1 MAATTTSNSE
11 HVIPSASALFSAHTI
26 SDSKIYWDRSHYGS
40 PEAQQIALERSSTL
54 YIGNLTFDTTT
65 SQLYTL
71 FNTVGRVKRIIM
83 GIDRNLRAPCGF
95 AFVEYVTRK
104 SAERA
109 ITDLTGTKLDG
120 RPIRVELDAGFMPGR
135 EFGRGAK
142 GGQVRDDRRNNASSD
157 PARSR
162 RQRAVFTPA
171 NKGVRAYPNFE
182 PASNAVVGEKRGRD
196 SDIEDELPESKTS
209 KME

>member
-1 MAATTTSNSE
+1 MATTTTTATENI
-11 HVIPSASALFSAHTI
+11 IPSAPFLFSANTI

-40 PEAQQIALERSSTL
+40 PEAQQLALERSSTL
-54 YIGNLTFDTTT
+54 YVGNLTFDTTT

-71 FNTVGRVKRIIM
+71 FKSVGRVKRIIM
-83 GIDRNLRAPCGF
+83 GLDRNLRAPCGF
-95 AFVEYVTRK
+95 AFVEYTTRR

-120 RPIRVELDAGFMPGR
+120 RPIRVELDAGFIPGR

-142 GGQVRDDRRNNASSD
+142 GGQVRDDRRNNAAID

-171 NKGVRAYPNFE
+171 NRAVRAYPNFE
-182 PASNAVVGEKRGRD
+182 PANGPSIGSKRDRD
-196 SDIEDELPESKTS
+196 DDNEDEFRNKNQKLE
-209 KME
+209 